1 MIKLDTMPNYQ
12 PSKTILKRYAHVLIN
27 FALNSGQ
34 GVKPGEVVLCLVP
47 DVAKPL
53 ALELQNSLLKAKAHP
68 LIRLLPT
75 EFSQDFYSLAN
86 QDQLTFFPKKYLKA
100 QVDLIDHRIAIIAD
114 VNPQEL
120 KNVNPKKIILARD
133 AKKSYKDWLISKE
146 IKGKLTWTVALW
158 ATPAKAKLVSLSYPA
173 YWQQIINACFLDK
186 PDPITHWQ
194 KIVKLQKNILK
205 KINALKIKS
214 LHMTGKDM
222 DLKIT
227 LGADRQ
233 WQGGSGRNIPSFEI
247 FTSPDWRGTQGW
259 IRFNQ
264 PLYRYG
270 NIIKNISLEFNRGQ
284 VVKASA
290 KQGNHLLQEMLKSP
304 NAGKLGEF
312 SLTDKRL
319 SRITH
324 IMAETLFDENIG
336 GPYGNAHIAIGMSYK
351 DCYRG
356 DPKKL
361 TKKDWQV
368 KGFNDSAEHTDMM
381 TTTNRTVTATLI
393 NGQKKLIYKQGQF
406 TL

>member
-1 MIKLDTMPNYQ
+1 MIKLEVMPNYQ
-12 PSKTILKRYAHVLIN
+12 PSKTILKRYARVLIN

-34 GVKPGEVVLCLVP
+34 GVRPGEVVLCLVP

-53 ALELQNSLLKAKAHP
+53 ALELQNTLLKAKAHP

-133 AKKSYKDWLISKE
+133 AKKPYKDWLVNKE

-158 ATPAKAKLVSLSYPA
+158 ATPAKAKLVGLSYPV

-194 KIVKLQKNILK
+194 KVVKLQKHILK
-205 KINALKIKS
+205 KINVLKIKS

-233 WQGGSGRNIPSFEI
+233 WQGGNGRNIPSFEI

-270 NIIKNISLEFNRGQ
+270 NIIKNISLEFNRGR

-304 NAGKLGEF
+304 NADKLGEF

-361 TKKDWQV
+361 TK
-368 KGFNDSAEHTDMM
+368 
-381 TTTNRTVTATLI
+381 
-393 NGQKKLIYKQGQF
+393 
-406 TL
+406 